1 MSVTRFAIPAAA
13 LALFAVAWVAF
24 APPESSSL
32 PAPAALQPPA
42 SASSISAAPDQ
53 GWTVTNQP
61 FSCQSTTCDADLWLP
76 KGVSKPPVIV
86 MAHGFGALKSWGL
99 PAFAERFV
107 KAGFAV
113 YLFDYRGF
121 GRSGGQPRNVVDG
134 KEHVKDWIA
143 AVDAVRQRPDVD
155 GQRVGLWGT
164 SYSGGAVLAVAAQ
177 KPDAIKAVSSQVPF
191 VSGWSSALNYPIKY
205 QLQATWYGL
214 HDVVRGDQQTP
225 LYVPTIA
232 EHGFAALICPECWQG
247 YGKIVPAGDERFGVV
262 AARVFLSLPFYSPGS
277 RADEIKAPVLLIAA
291 DHDGLIPINGVRKVA
306 KQIAHVDYV
315 ELKGA
320 DHFAPYT
327 GAVFEDVSSRQVAF
341 FKKSLTN

>member
-24 APPESSSL
+24 APPESSPL
-32 PAPAALQPPA
+32 PAPAALQPAA
-42 SASSISAAPDQ
+42 SASAISAAPDQ

-61 FSCQSTTCDADLWLP
+61 FSCQNTTCDADLWLP

-107 KAGFAV
+107 NAGFAV

-121 GRSGGQPRNVVDG
+121 GNSGGQPRNVVDG

-143 AVDAVRQRPDVD
+143 AVDAVRQRTDVD
-155 GQRVGLWGT
+155 GQRVGIWGT

-177 KPDAIKAVSSQVPF
+177 KPDAIKAVSAQVPF
-191 VSGWSSALNYPIKY
+191 VSGLSSALNYPITS
-205 QLQATWYGL
+205 QLTATWYAL
-214 HDVVRGDQQTP
+214 HDMLRGNDQ
-225 LYVPTIA
+225 VPVYAPIIS
-232 EHGFAALICPECWQG
+232 ERGFAALMCPECWTG
-247 YGKIVPAGDERFGVV
+247 YGKIVPPGNEHLNKV
-262 AARVFLSLPFYSPGS
+262 AARIFLSLPMYSPGS

-341 FKKSLTN
+341 FKKSLAN